1 MKTSKVLFGLALA
14 LGITASAFAST
25 VDVSPVD
32 KKSSKDEDG
41 KIYASGSVTKS
52 TILGEITTSYFW
64 TNLGYAQIKD
74 SSGNDVELYTPF
86 IYHTKDDEWDATS
99 DSYNPVHKG
108 DGSEMKCQET
118 MANIYVG
125 EFDRII
131 KALYHNDLKVY
142 NAINGGFDLE
152 TGNPVEGLKQ
162 KVITSIEKTPVSNN
176 LDRYDYKNDAG
187 TVIGSSFDR
196 NDVVTNFITSFD
208 SNAGKITFD
217 LKSTNENFT
226 STVEGIA
233 SKKYVDSKFEGL
245 TFTDNNT
252 TNENINMSLDSTGKL
267 TVGITDSAGKTIN
280 TSIEGI
286 ASKDYVNT
294 SISDALA
301 NLPEVDDANTVTT
314 VSGDSWINTQMVTD
328 VNADTYHYNLSFN
341 ENMLKD
347 YIKQNSKDTVT
358 TVTGTGLATVTDN
371 GNNGNHNYTVN
382 VSENA
387 VREIAKSVDTNTTV
401 EEFNSERNSAEG
413 TISYTIIDSN
423 GRQFNAEVGDV
434 ASHKELKDY
443 KESNNKEITNIK
455 NTHNEYVNY
464 NETDKNI
471 MKQEISNNSHR
482 IDGLS
487 NKVSKLDSQVKET
500 GAMSAALA
508 GLHPR
513 FTDGNKGEWLM
524 SMGYYKGKTAYATGL
539 AYAPDEKVMF
549 TLGGSTVGGGD
560 YMVNLGATFA
570 LDRVDKNKD
579 IKYTRRE
586 VDQIVEEI
594 KAENAEL
601 RNRLAKLEA
610 LLVK

>member
-32 KKSSKDEDG
+32 KKSSKDDAG
-41 KIYASGSVTKS
+41 KIYASGSVTE
-52 TILGEITTSYFW
+52 TTWLGEKTTSYFW

-74 SSGNDVELYTPF
+74 SNGKPVDLYTPF
-86 IYHTKDDEWDATS
+86 IYHTKDDNWDAS
-99 DSYNPVHKG
+99 SKDYNPVHKG
-108 DGSEMKCQET
+108 TDTEMQCKET

-142 NAINGGFDLE
+142 NAINGGVDQE
-152 TGNPVEGLKQ
+152 TGQAVEGLRQ
-162 KVITSIEKTPVSNN
+162 KAITSIKENIVSKN
-176 LDRYDYKNDAG
+176 LYRYDYKNDEDKL
-187 TVIGSSFDR
+187 IGSSFDR
-196 NDVVTNFITSFD
+196 NDVVTNFTTSFD
-208 SNAGKITFD
+208 SNTGKMKFD
-217 LKSTNENFT
+217 IEATNQKFT
-226 STVEGIA
+226 STIEGVA
-233 SKKYVDSKFEGL
+233 SKDYVDAKLDGL
-245 TFTDNNT
+245 TFTDTNTTNKEVNMTFNNT
-252 TNENINMSLDSTGKL
+252 TGKL
-267 TVGITDSAGKTIN
+267 YIGITDTNNNTIKS
-280 TSIEGI
+280 TIEGI
-286 ASKDYVNT
+286 ASQEYVNT
-294 SISDALA
+294 SISNALA
-301 NLPEVDDANTVTT
+301 ELPEVTDTNTVTT
-314 VSGDSWINTQMVTD
+314 ISGDSWISTQKITD

-341 ENMLKD
+341 EGKLQE
-347 YIKQNSKDTVT
+347 YIQQYSNNTVT
-358 TVTGTGLATVTDN
+358 TVTGTGLANVTVD
-371 GNNGNHNYTVN
+371 GNHNYTVD
-382 VSENA
+382 VSADA
-387 VREIAKSVDTNTTV
+387 VKEIAKSVDTNTKV
-401 EEFNSERNSAEG
+401 QKFISDRDSANG
-413 TISYTIIDSN
+413 KISYTIIDSEGN
-423 GRQFNAEVGDV
+423 EFKAEVGDV